1 MRRRS
6 ARLPVSL
13 LFPPQISAARV
24 TVDLCF
30 ISLRSVVFTSAPRA
44 PASSTDPARLGEEQP
59 DPALLSETGPAAAP
73 GPGDQHG
80 RAGVCVCVLTLLPP
94 RQRTHFEV
102 NNIDL
107 CHQKLVIITLSLLK
121 KKIR

>member
-1 MRRRS
+1 MLETAFFFDAVRLPQNLGVEYETMRRLS
-6 ARLPVSL
+6 ARLPGSL
-13 LFPPQISAARV
+13 LFPPQISAACV

-30 ISLRSVVFTSAPRA
+30 ISLRSVVFTSAPHA

-80 RAGVCVCVLTLLPP
+80 RAGVCV
-94 RQRTHFEV
+94 F
-102 NNIDL
+102 
-107 CHQKLVIITLSLLK
+107 SLYSPHVKGHILK
-121 KKIR
+121 